1 MYKKQTKSEDETL
14 NFGASIGENVFA
26 GMLIL
31 LFGDLGS
38 GKTHFTKGVA
48 RGMHIHDTVSS
59 PTYTI
64 LFEHTGNIPLY
75 HFDLYRITDEDDF
88 FEIGGYEYLAKKGV
102 SIIEWAER
110 LDWEEYD
117 RLEVHIEIVDDNTR
131 EIRMAPYGQRYEEW
145 LKNYE
150 QR

>member
-1 MYKKQTKSEDETL
+1 MYKKQTNNEDETMI
-14 NFGASIGENVFA
+14 FGASIGKNAFA

-48 RGMHIHDTVSS
+48 QGMAIHETVSS

-64 LFEHTGNIPLY
+64 LFEHKGEIPLY

-88 FEIGGYEYLAKKGV
+88 FEIGGYEYLAKQGV
-102 SIIEWAER
+102 CILEWAER
-110 LDWEEYD
+110 LNWEEYD
-117 RLEVHIEIVDDNTR
+117 RLEVHINIVDDNTR
-131 EIRMAPYGQRYEEW
+131 EISIIPYGQRYEEW

-150 QR
+150 K